1 MGFVPIILQFM
12 QFWII
17 TSTYDNIENQVFTG
31 LVLLDLAKAFDTV
44 DHDILLQ
51 KLHHYGIR
59 RIANNYFRSF
69 LKNRTQLVS
78 IDNENST
85 PQFNNIGV
93 PQGSTLGPLLFLI
106 YINDLPNCINST
118 PRLFADDTCLM
129 INMLLLLE
137 KNLESEIN
145 KVFDG
150 MIANKLTLNTS
161 KSNPLIIN
169 PKRNATQCE
178 LSINSKAGTIRSLD

>member
-1 MGFVPIILQFM
+1 MTPTQNGFRSNHSTIHAILDV
-12 QFWII
+12 IA
-17 TSTYDNIENQVFTG
+17 STYDNIENQVFTG
-31 LVLLDLAKAFDTV
+31 LVLLDLANAFDTV

-59 RIANNYFRSF
+59 GIANNFFRSF

-85 PQFNNIGV
+85 PKFDNIGV

-118 PRLFADDTCLM
+118 PRLLADDTRLM
-129 INMLLLLE
+129 INAPTLKHLE
-137 KNLESEIN
+137 KNL
-145 KVFDG
+145 
-150 MIANKLTLNTS
+150 KLI
-161 KSNPLIIN
+161 KYVI
-169 PKRNATQCE
+169 
-178 LSINSKAGTIRSLD
+178 G